1 MGLQVTFTRIF
12 LLIIL
17 FVWIRD
23 AQGQVKVFNVM
34 SYGAVANGRFDNS
47 KALGRAWNEACR
59 WKGTGVVRIPRGT
72 YMVHPVKFQGPCS
85 GRTIFLNQGVVLA
98 PTDPA
103 LIHADN
109 WIAFQE
115 IDGLRVSG
123 GGSFHGQGEKVWHL
137 NDCHKNDNCKLL
149 STSLSFKHV
158 TNGKIDHITS
168 INSKMFHFNI
178 YDNQKI
184 NISRV
189 TISAPAE
196 SPNTD
201 GIHIGRS
208 NDIRITRS
216 VIRTGD
222 DCISLKQGSRGI
234 YIRNVQCGPGH
245 GISVGSLGNQEEEE
259 EVRGLTVRNCTFR
272 GSDNGLRIKTWA
284 ASTSNIASDLTFK
297 DIVVENVRNPI
308 IVDQQY
314 CPHPPCDEGES
325 KVQIKNVKFRNI
337 RGTSSTKV
345 AVSLI
350 CSRRIPCSNIDL
362 HNIDL
367 VYDGQGGP
375 ATSSCRHVN
384 GVASGGEVVG
394 VVKHL
399 PRVYVLYEYVLNRRS
414 LHARTT
420 SAQIH

>member
-12 LLIIL
+12 LLMIL
-17 FVWIRD
+17 FVWVRD
-23 AQGQVKVFNVM
+23 AQGQLKVFNVM
-34 SYGAVANGRFDNS
+34 NYGAIANGQYDNS
-47 KALGRAWNEACR
+47 EALGRAWNEACH
-59 WKGTGVVRIPRGT
+59 WKGTGVVLIPRGT

-85 GRTIFLNQGVVLA
+85 GRTMFLNTGEVLA

-123 GGSFHGQGEKVWHL
+123 GGSFNGQGEKVWHD
-137 NDCHKNDNCKLL
+137 NDCHKNGDCKPL
-149 STSLSFKHV
+149 SSSLSFKFV
-158 TNGKIDHITS
+158 TNGRIDHITS

-184 NISRV
+184 RINHVKIL
-189 TISAPAE
+189 APAE

-208 NDIRITRS
+208 NDIRITNS
-216 VIRTGD
+216 EIRTGD
-222 DCISLKQGSRGI
+222 DCISLKQGSRDI
-234 YIRNVQCGPGH
+234 HIQNVQCGPGH
-245 GISVGSLGNQEEEE
+245 GISVGSLGKDEGEE
-259 EVRGLTVRNCTFR
+259 EVRGITVRNCTFQ

-284 ASTSNIASDLTFK
+284 ASTRNIASDFTFE

-308 IVDQQY
+308 NIDQEY
-314 CPHPPCDEGES
+314 CPHPPCNEGES
-325 KVQIKNVKFRNI
+325 QVEIKNVKFRNI

-350 CSRRIPCSNIDL
+350 CSSRIPCSDIEL

-367 VYDGQGGP
+367 VYHDQGGP

-384 GVASGGEVVG
+384 GVSSGVQR
-394 VVKHL
+394 
-399 PRVYVLYEYVLNRRS
+399 PPS
-414 LHARTT
+414 C
-420 SAQIH
+420 I